1 MLGYLNE
8 AQSYA
13 VKALDISP
21 SVEAYR
27 LISIIAK
34 EMGDYERSEASLM
47 QALNEYGKNEEL
59 LFDLVNLFLSINK
72 KEKAISVLQELK
84 AISTLNSNRLIEL
97 EKIARS

>member
-1 MLGYLNE
+1 
-8 AQSYA
+8 
-13 VKALDISP
+13 
-21 SVEAYR
+21 
-27 LISIIAK
+27 
-34 EMGDYERSEASLM
+34 MGDYERSEASLM